1 MYTETAMPVE
11 RTKKSLLRIETR
23 VQMRVMEA
31 LGFLKSGLSEDAINE
46 VFLEWN
52 EHNAGVFR
60 DVFTRIYE
68 SGVEDEDKLFEAIL
82 QDKEITQLS
91 TPRNTQ

>member
-1 MYTETAMPVE
+1 MPAE
-11 RTKKSLLRIETR
+11 RTKKQNILRVETR

-31 LGFLKSGLSEDAINE
+31 LGFLKNGLSEDAINE

-68 SGVEDEDKLFEAIL
+68 PGVDDEEKLVEAIL
-82 QDKEITQLS
+82 QDKEIAQLS